1 MKLLAQESLSAE
13 QWALLRDTPF
23 LVVLAVSA
31 AGGSRLDA
39 LLERAAGAK
48 AIANGINNEHPLIR
62 RIATESEME
71 KVIADMYARF
81 AGPSGPNY
89 SPDEIKQLAVRSA
102 AESFAVLG
110 RLGGELDAYAYRTFV
125 VGVARA
131 VAEAAREGDVLG
143 LGGALV
149 SDAERGVIKA
159 VASALSPA
167 TSPAA
172 GETGS

>member
-1 MKLLAQESLSAE
+1 MKLLAQESLSAD
-13 QWALLRDTPF
+13 QWAILRDTPY

-62 RIATESEME
+62 LIATESEME

-81 AGPSGPNY
+81 AGPSGPKY
-89 SPDEIKQLAVRSA
+89 SAAEIKQLAIQSA
-102 AESFAVLG
+102 GAAFAVLG
-110 RLGGELDAYAYRTFV
+110 KLGGELDAFAYRTFV

-143 LGGALV
+143 LGGTLV
-149 SDAERGVIKA
+149 SDQERAVIKD

-167 TSPAA
+167 ASESAV
-172 GETGS
+172 

>member
-1 MKLLAQESLSAE
+1 MKLLAQESLSAD
-13 QWALLRDTPF
+13 QWAILRDTPY

-62 RIATESEME
+62 LIATESEME

-81 AGPSGPNY
+81 AGPSGPKY
-89 SPDEIKQLAVRSA
+89 SPAEIKQLAIQSA
-102 AESFAVLG
+102 GAAFAVLG
-110 RLGGELDAYAYRTFV
+110 KLGGELDAFAYRTFV

-143 LGGALV
+143 LGGTLV
-149 SDAERGVIKA
+149 SDQERAVIKD

-167 TSPAA
+167 ASESAV
-172 GETGS
+172 